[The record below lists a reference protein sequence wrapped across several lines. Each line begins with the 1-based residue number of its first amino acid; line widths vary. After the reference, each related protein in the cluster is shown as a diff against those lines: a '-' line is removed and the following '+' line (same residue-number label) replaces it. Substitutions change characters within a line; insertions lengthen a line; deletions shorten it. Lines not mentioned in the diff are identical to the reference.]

1 MTPVQRRN
9 AYVFGTVCSVLTL
22 GLLAWPVRPTQEPA
36 PNTGSHYA
44 GPEYAARRTAP
55 STIAAPLRLTSSQPV
70 EAVPATPVIA
80 APTLIGLL
88 GSRQAYLRSAT
99 SGEVERVPIGG
110 EIDGWRVIAITG
122 RAVTVNR
129 PGNQQK
135 LQLFNVDKQMPS
147 VGSPDSP
154 PETAG

>member
-36 PNTGSHYA
+36 P
-44 GPEYAARRTAP
+44 
-55 STIAAPLRLTSSQPV
+55 
-70 EAVPATPVIA
+70 
-80 APTLIGLL
+80 
-88 GSRQAYLRSAT
+88 
-99 SGEVERVPIGG
+99 RVPIGG